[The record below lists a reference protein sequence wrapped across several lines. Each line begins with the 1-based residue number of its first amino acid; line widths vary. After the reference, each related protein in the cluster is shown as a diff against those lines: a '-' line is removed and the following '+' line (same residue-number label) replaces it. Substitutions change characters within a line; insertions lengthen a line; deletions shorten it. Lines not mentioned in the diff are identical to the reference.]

1 MQRYTIGILGG
12 MGPLATVDLYRKI
25 IELTPAN
32 CDQDHLHVI
41 IDADPR
47 IPDRTAAL
55 LGNGPDPT
63 PWLIASA
70 QRLEAAGA
78 DFLIIPC
85 NTAHAFLSAVR
96 ERVSI
101 PIISMIEET
110 AEQLSRLVPAGSLVG
125 ILATTGTI
133 ASRLY
138 QDALTRRGLEA
149 LVPDPDQQSLVTRAI
164 MRVKAG
170 KLDAETTELALA
182 AGRWLVHCGARALV
196 LGCTELPL
204 IFPQDTLSV
213 PIVDPTRLLAEA
225 AVAIARGQRPLPSK
239 VSSGHAVSTRK
250 VSAEQA

>member
-25 IELTPAN
+25 IELTPAT

-85 NTAHAFLSAVR
+85 NTAHAFLAAVQQLI
-96 ERVSI
+96 SI

-110 AEQLSRLVPAGSLVG
+110 AEQVSRLVPAGSLVG
-125 ILATTGTI
+125 ILATAGTI

-138 QDALTRRGLEA
+138 QEALAHRGLEA
-149 LVPDPDQQSLVTRAI
+149 LVPDAEHQALVTNAI
-164 MRVKAG
+164 SRVKAG
-170 KLDAETTELALA
+170 KLDTETTELALTA
-182 AGRWLVHCGARALV
+182 ASWLVHCGARALV

-204 IFPQDTLSV
+204 VFPEGALSV

-225 AVAIARGQRPLPSK
+225 AVAIARGERPLPSQTA
-239 VSSGHAVSTRK
+239 SSSSVWTQK
-250 VSAEQA
+250 LSAQQA

>member
-1 MQRYTIGILGG
+1 MRRDSEGMMQRYRIGILGG

-55 LGNGPDPT
+55 LGKGPDPT

-96 ERVSI
+96 ESISI

-110 AEQLSRLVPAGSLVG
+110 AQQLSSMVATGSLVG

-138 QDALTRRGLEA
+138 QEALSRHTLEA
-149 LVPDPDQQSLVTRAI
+149 LVPDPERQSLVTCAI
-164 MRVKAG
+164 TRVKAG
-170 KLDAETTELALA
+170 KLDGKTTQLVLA
-182 AGRWLVHCGARALV
+182 AGRWLVDNGARALV

-204 IFPQDTLSV
+204 IFPQDALAV
-213 PIVDPTRLLAEA
+213 PIIDPTRLLAEA
-225 AVAIARGQRPLPSK
+225 AVAIARGQRPLPSPI
-239 VSSGHAVSTRK
+239 
-250 VSAEQA
+250 

>member
-32 CDQDHLHVI
+32 ADQDHLHVI

-55 LGNGPDPT
+55 LNNGPDPT
-63 PWLIASA
+63 PWLVASA

-78 DFLIIPC
+78 DFLIVPC
-85 NTAHAFLSAVR
+85 NTAHAFLSTVC
-96 ERVSI
+96 EKISI

-110 AEQLSRLVPAGSLVG
+110 AHQVSRMLPTGSSVG
-125 ILATTGTI
+125 ILATAGTI

-138 QDALTRRGLEA
+138 QEALARRHLEA
-149 LVPDPDQQSLVTRAI
+149 LVPDSEQQLLVTHAI
-164 MRVKAG
+164 TRVKAG
-170 KLDAETTELALA
+170 NLDTETTRLALA
-182 AGRWLVHCGARALV
+182 AGQWLVERGARALV

-204 IFPQDTLSV
+204 IFPQDALTV
-213 PIVDPTRLLAEA
+213 PIIDPTRLLAEA
-225 AVAIARGQRPLPSK
+225 AVAIALGQRPLPSQTPSNRPLETERVPKEK
-239 VSSGHAVSTRK
+239 V
-250 VSAEQA
+250 